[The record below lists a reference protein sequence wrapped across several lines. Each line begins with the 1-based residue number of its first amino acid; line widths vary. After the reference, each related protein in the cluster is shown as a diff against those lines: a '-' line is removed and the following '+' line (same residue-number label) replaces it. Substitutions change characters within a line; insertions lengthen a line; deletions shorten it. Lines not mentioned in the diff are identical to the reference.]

1 MSTHEAS
8 HTSGIKGR
16 EIAILAADGVNE
28 EHLFITKNAL
38 EKEGAILKIVSPKL
52 GDITG
57 KNGTK
62 IPVDHSFLS
71 NMSMIFDA
79 IYVPGGTESIEAL
92 SKENNA
98 LEFIC
103 ETYKASKA
111 IATDEEGVELL
122 MASCM
127 KDWLSPRIYDN
138 LMEQGIVIHTNK
150 EPAVNNFIK
159 AIQRHRFRDRLQ
171 NYIPPDE
178 LERKKNK

>member
-1 MSTHEAS
+1 MSTHAAS
-8 HTSGIKGR
+8 HSGIKGR

-38 EKEGAILKIVSPKL
+38 EKEGAILKIISPKL

-62 IPVDHSFLS
+62 IPVDHSFLA

-79 IYVPGGTESIEAL
+79 IYVPGGPGSIEAL
-92 SKENNA
+92 SKEKNA

-103 ETYKASKA
+103 ETYKSSKA
-111 IATDEEGVELL
+111 IATDEDGVQLL

-138 LMEQGIVIHTNK
+138 LMEQGIVIHTSK
-150 EPAVNNFIK
+150 EPSVQNFIK
-159 AIQRHRFRDRLQ
+159 AIERHRFRDRLQ
-171 NYIPPDE
+171 SYTPPDE
-178 LERKKNK
+178 LENKNNK

>member
-8 HTSGIKGR
+8 RHHGIKGR

-38 EKEGAILKIVSPKL
+38 EKEGAVLKIISPKL
-52 GDITG
+52 GEIKG
-57 KNGTK
+57 MKGTM
-62 IPVDHSFLS
+62 ISVDHSFLA

-79 IYVPGGTESIEAL
+79 IYVPGGPDSISAL
-92 SKENNA
+92 IKEKNA

-111 IATDEEGVELL
+111 IATDEDGVQLL

-127 KDWLSPRIYDN
+127 KDWLSPHIYDN
-138 LMEQGIVIHTNK
+138 LMEQGVIIHTSK
-150 EPAVNNFIK
+150 EPVVNNFIK
-159 AIQRHRFRDRLQ
+159 AIEKHRFRDRLQ
-171 NYIPPDE
+171 TYTPPDE
-178 LERKKNK
+178 LEKKN